1 MKYIDILKVL
11 CDTMTVSGNEQNAHD
26 AIRQLAGDFFDE
38 IITDPARNLILVR
51 KCGKENARRILLDA
65 HMDEI
70 GMMVRT
76 VEDGGFVTVVNI
88 GGLDRQILPASDCLL
103 WGERDTIPGVFAA
116 TPPHL
121 YGALG
126 SGVPSWDKLVIDT
139 GCTKEEL
146 EAHGVKPGTPVSY
159 KRQWTHLLNNRI
171 TGQGFDDKC
180 CGAGL
185 IHAVLHTPREALAG
199 DVYIVL
205 SSGEEIHGQGADCA
219 AFRIMPDVAIVTD
232 VNFAA
237 APGVSPDESAPMGD
251 GPMVSLSAVTD
262 RKLTKKV
269 LAIAKEA
276 NIHVNTVVET
286 TSTGTNANSIV
297 YCQYGV
303 PAAVVSIPLGGMH
316 SYNEYLSID
325 DGESFAR
332 LIQAL
337 IASPALVE
345 GFDPVTEKGGLA
357 R

>member
-1 MKYIDILKVL
+1 MKYKDILKKL
-11 CDTMTVSGNEQNAHD
+11 CDTMTVSGNEQNAHNAVK
-26 AIRQLAGDFFDE
+26 AIAGDVLDE
-38 IITDPARNLILVR
+38 IYTDTARNLVLVK
-51 KCGKENARRILLDA
+51 KCTKDSPRRILLDA

-76 VEDGGFVTVVNI
+76 IEDDGFVTVVNI

-103 WGERDTIPGVFAA
+103 WGENDTIPGIFAA

-121 YGALG
+121 AGVLG
-126 SGVPSWDKLVIDT
+126 GDVPSWDKLVIDT

-146 EAHGVKPGTPVSY
+146 EKHGVKIGTPVSY
-159 KRQWTHLLNNRI
+159 RRQWTELLNNRI

-180 CGAGL
+180 CAAGL
-185 IHAVLHTPREALAG
+185 VYALLHTPREALAA
-199 DVYIVL
+199 DVYVVL
-205 SSGEEIHGQGADCA
+205 STGEEIHGQGADCA
-219 AFRIMPDVAIVTD
+219 AFRIAPDVAIVTD

-237 APGVSPDESAPMGD
+237 APGVSPDESAPMGE

-269 LAIAKEA
+269 LDIAKEA
-276 NIHVNTVVET
+276 NIPVNTVVET
-286 TSTGTNANSIV
+286 TSTGTNANSLV

-345 GFDPVTEKGGLA
+345 GFDMVTEKGGLA
-357 R
+357 